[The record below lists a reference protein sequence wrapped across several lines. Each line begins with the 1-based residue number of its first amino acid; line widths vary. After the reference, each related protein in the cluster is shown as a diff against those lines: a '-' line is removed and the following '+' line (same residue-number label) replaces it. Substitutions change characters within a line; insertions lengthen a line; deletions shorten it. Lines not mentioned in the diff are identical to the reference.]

1 MTSVGHTHGLHGGMA
16 VTAAQGYRRRMVA
29 VLVIIA
35 VILAVEVVGAVV
47 SGSLAL
53 FADAGHMLADGFGV
67 ALALVATVIAARPA
81 TDRTTF
87 GLQRAEILAA
97 LVNAVIV
104 AVIGG
109 FAIIGGVRRLFDPV
123 PVDSDFMLLAAVV
136 GLLGNVVALFLLRSG
151 RNVSLNVRGAY
162 LEVLGDTL
170 GSVAVVG
177 AAIVIMKTGFL
188 RADALAS
195 ILIGFMIVPRAWMLL
210 RDVVNVLLEA
220 TPRGVDLEDV
230 RRHLLEAPGVVDVHD
245 LHAWTITSGVPVLS
259 AHIVVAADVAADC
272 GQGSVLDGLHE
283 CIAGHFDIEHS
294 TFQLEPEGHVE
305 HEHASHA

>member
-1 MTSVGHTHGLHGGMA
+1 MA

-35 VILAVEVVGAVV
+35 VILTVEVVGAVV

-123 PVDSDFMLLAAVV
+123 PVDSDLMLLAAVV

>member
-1 MTSVGHTHGLHGGMA
+1 MGVGHGVQPALP
-16 VTAAQGYRRRMVA
+16 VTAAQGYRRRMLA
-29 VLVIIA
+29 VLAII
-35 VILAVEVVGAVV
+35 VVVMAVEVVGAVV

-67 ALALVATVIAARPA
+67 GLALLATVIAARPA

-109 FAIIGGVRRLFDPV
+109 LAIVGGVRRLFDPADV
-123 PVDSDFMLLAAVV
+123 ESEIMLLVALV
-136 GLLGNVVALFLLRSG
+136 GLLGNVVALVLLRSG
-151 RNVSLNVRGAY
+151 RQASLNVRGAY

-170 GSVAVVG
+170 GSLAVV
-177 AAIVIMKTGFL
+177 AAAFVIMGTGFL
-188 RADALAS
+188 RADAIVS
-195 ILIGFMIVPRAWMLL
+195 ILIGVMIVPRAWALL

-259 AHIVVAADVAADC
+259 AHVVVAADVAADC
-272 GQGSVLDGLHE
+272 GQGSILDGLHE
-283 CIAGHFDIEHS
+283 CLAGHFDIEHS

-305 HEHASHA
+305 HEHAWHA